1 MSKTIILSS
10 TSIIFAGIFFVINDA
25 IINYLAPLNVQFY
38 HFVFYGVPS
47 FISVPLYLIFSG
59 QFKLKMQ
66 ATNYYI
72 PVLRG
77 LIFAPLP
84 LITFVA
90 LKNISLPEYT
100 TINMSVP
107 IFAAILSIIFL
118 KERLNLYILISLT
131 IGIIGV
137 LFVIQPG
144 FSNFNIYFL
153 LTLFGAFLITLT
165 TVIVNK
171 YNKVTSSVGYF
182 IYGAFFIHLIS
193 IYLFI
198 YDPMKVSLFIFL
210 IITVTSIL
218 INLAVFLSVFAF
230 KYAQKHF
237 ASVSCLMYLQIL
249 WSSIIG
255 LFFFDEYL
263 NSFALLGAFLIILS
277 GLISIPGQ
285 FKQIE
290 EYAPIKKIR
299 EDNSYRNE

>member
-1 MSKTIILSS
+1 MSKNIFLSS
-10 TSIIFAGIFFVINDA
+10 ALIALAGIFFVINDA
-25 IINYLAPLNVQFY
+25 IINFLAPLNIQFY
-38 HFVFYGVPS
+38 HFVFYGIPS

-59 QFKLKMQ
+59 QFKLKMR

-72 PVLRG
+72 PILRG

-107 IFAAILSIIFL
+107 IFASILSIIFL
-118 KERLNLYILISLT
+118 KERLNLYILISL
-131 IGIIGV
+131 IAGIIGV

-144 FSNFNIYFL
+144 FNNFNIYFL

-165 TVIVNK
+165 TLIVNK
-171 YNKVTSSVGYF
+171 YNKITSSIGYF
-182 IYGAFFIHLIS
+182 IYGGFFIHLIS

-198 YDPMKVSLFIFL
+198 YDPLKVSLSIFL
-210 IITVTSIL
+210 IITITSIV
-218 INLAVFLSVFAF
+218 INLAVFLAVFAF
-230 KYAQKHF
+230 KYAQKHY

-249 WSSIIG
+249 WSSIVG
-255 LFFFDEYL
+255 WFFFDEYL
-263 NSFALLGAFLIILS
+263 NSFALIGALLIILS

-285 FKQIE
+285 FKQV
-290 EYAPIKKIR
+290 
-299 EDNSYRNE
+299 NE

>member
-1 MSKTIILSS
+1 MSKNIFLSS
-10 TSIIFAGIFFVINDA
+10 ALITLAGIFFVINDA
-25 IINYLAPLNVQFY
+25 IINFLAPLNIQFY
-38 HFVFYGVPS
+38 HFVFYGIPS

-59 QFKLKMQ
+59 QFKLKMR

-72 PVLRG
+72 PILRG

-107 IFAAILSIIFL
+107 IFASILSIIFL
-118 KERLNLYILISLT
+118 KERLNLYILISL
-131 IGIIGV
+131 IAGIIGV

-144 FSNFNIYFL
+144 FNNFNIYFL

-165 TVIVNK
+165 TLIVNK
-171 YNKVTSSVGYF
+171 YNKITSSIGYF
-182 IYGAFFIHLIS
+182 IYGGFFIHLIS

-198 YDPMKVSLFIFL
+198 YDPLKVSLSIFL
-210 IITVTSIL
+210 IITITSIV
-218 INLAVFLSVFAF
+218 INLAVFLAVFAF
-230 KYAQKHF
+230 KYAQKHY

-249 WSSIIG
+249 WSSIVGWFI
-255 LFFFDEYL
+255 FDEYL
-263 NSFALLGAFLIILS
+263 NSFALIGALLIILS

-285 FKQIE
+285 FKQV
-290 EYAPIKKIR
+290 
-299 EDNSYRNE
+299 NE